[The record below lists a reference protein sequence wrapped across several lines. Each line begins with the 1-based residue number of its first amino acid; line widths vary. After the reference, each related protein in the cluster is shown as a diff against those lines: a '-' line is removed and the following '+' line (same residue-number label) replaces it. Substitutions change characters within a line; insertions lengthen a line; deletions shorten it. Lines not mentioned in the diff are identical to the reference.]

1 MFNHAKLEVRCV
13 NSQFYS
19 YLLMPSED
27 HRDRYTL
34 LDGDDDIRIG
44 RGLDCEIV
52 LNDPMSSR
60 VHAIVYRR
68 GQQWRL
74 RDADSRN
81 GTVVAEA
88 KIDDVELEPGCCFR
102 IGSSE
107 FVFRQEAT
115 LPVEL
120 ELDPQTLVN
129 QTVVREVPVQPVDES
144 DELLI
149 GSWDQDRLQEL
160 LDLYQLAVRLWSC
173 DDPDDVV
180 RTSLELLHGKTRA
193 SITGFLWLH
202 DDGHLKPRMVIP
214 AGSEDSVHL
223 SESLTDL
230 VCHQG
235 RAVWINNETS
245 FDDAASLKQFSDGLC
260 VPLVHQQVTLGAIH
274 VYRETDRF
282 RDQDF
287 DLALA
292 LARLLAVAL
301 ARTRQQTRLQVD
313 HQRLVEKTANVDEM
327 IGESTPLQEL
337 KVRMERIGQ
346 ATGCVLIRGESGAGK
361 ELVARGVHR
370 CSARA
375 DRPMLSVNCA
385 AIAPNLMES
394 QLFGHRKGAF
404 TGADTDHDGWF
415 RQADSGTLFLDEVGE
430 LSLEGQAKLLRILEG
445 HAFQPVGSMDN
456 ISVDV
461 RVIAATNQDLNDY
474 VRAGKFREDLYYR
487 LSVFELYVPPLRD
500 RGDDVGL
507 LVDFF
512 LEHFK
517 GQHGRPDL
525 QLSADARAC
534 LLEYPWPG
542 NVRQLR
548 NLIDSSVVLAAGDV
562 IEQADLGLRDGLT
575 PQASGDSEW
584 PSLNIESWE
593 RKLIEEALKRSEGN
607 VPAASGLLGIGRATL
622 YRKIEQFGISR

>member
-1 MFNHAKLEVRCV
+1 MNNQL
-13 NSQFYS
+13 YS
-19 YLLMPSED
+19 YLLMAIED
-27 HRDRYTL
+27 HRDRYIL
-34 LDGDDDIRIG
+34 LDGDEDIQIG

-81 GTVVAEA
+81 GTVVGQA
-88 KIDDVELEPGCCFR
+88 KIEDVELEHGCCFR
-102 IGSSE
+102 VGSSE

-115 LPVEL
+115 LPVDL
-120 ELDPQTLVN
+120 ELDPQTMVN
-129 QTVVREVPVQPVDES
+129 QTVVREVPVQPLDES

-149 GSWDQDRLQEL
+149 GSWGQERLQDL
-160 LDLYQLAVRLWSC
+160 LDLYQLAVRLWAC
-173 DDPDDVV
+173 EDPDDVV
-180 RTSLELLHGKTRA
+180 RTSLELLHEQTGA

-202 DDGHLKPRMVIP
+202 DDGQLKPRIVIP
-214 AGSEDSVHL
+214 AGTEDSVRL

-230 VCHQG
+230 VCRQG
-235 RAVWINNETS
+235 QAVWINNETS
-245 FDDAASLKQFSDGLC
+245 FDDAASLKQFADGLC

-287 DLALA
+287 ELALA

-301 ARTRQQTRLQVD
+301 ARTRHQARLQVD
-313 HQRLVEKTANVDEM
+313 HQRLVEKTADVDEM
-327 IGESTPLQEL
+327 IGESTSLQEL

-394 QLFGHRKGAF
+394 QLFGHRQGAF

-445 HAFQPVGSMDN
+445 HAFQPVGSTEN
-456 ISVDV
+456 ITVDV

-517 GQHGRPDL
+517 RQHGRPAL
-525 QLSADARAC
+525 QLSVAARAC
-534 LLEYPWPG
+534 LLEYQWPG

-548 NLIDSSVVLAAGDV
+548 NVIDSSVVLAAGEM
-562 IEQADLGLRDGLT
+562 IEQADLGLRDALT
-575 PQASGDSEW
+575 PVASSDSEW
-584 PSLNIESWE
+584 ASLNIETWE

>member
-1 MFNHAKLEVRCV
+1 MFNQAKFEVRCV
-13 NSQFYS
+13 NNQLYS
-19 YLLMPSED
+19 YLLMATED
-27 HRDRYTL
+27 HRDRSIL
-34 LDGDDDIRIG
+34 LDGDEDIQIG

-68 GQQWRL
+68 GEQWRL

-81 GTVVAEA
+81 GTVVGEA
-88 KIDDVELEPGCCFR
+88 KIEDVELEHGCCFR
-102 IGSSE
+102 VGSSE

-115 LPVEL
+115 LPVDL
-120 ELDPQTLVN
+120 ELDPQTMVN
-129 QTVVREVPVQPVDES
+129 QTVVREVPVQPLDES

-149 GSWDQDRLQEL
+149 GSWDQGRLQDL
-160 LDLYQLAVRLWSC
+160 LNLYQLAVRLWSC
-173 DDPDDVV
+173 EDPDDVV
-180 RTSLELLHGKTRA
+180 RTSLELLHEQTRA

-202 DDGHLKPRMVIP
+202 DDGQLKPRLVIP
-214 AGSEDSVHL
+214 AGTEDSVRL

-230 VCHQG
+230 VCRQG
-235 RAVWINNETS
+235 QAVWINNETS
-245 FDDAASLKQFSDGLC
+245 FDDAASLKQFADGLC

-287 DLALA
+287 ELALA

-301 ARTRQQTRLQVD
+301 ARTRHQTRLQVD

-327 IGESTPLQEL
+327 IGESTSLQEL

-385 AIAPNLMES
+385 AISPNLMES
-394 QLFGHRKGAF
+394 QLFGHCQGAF
-404 TGADTDHDGWF
+404 TGADSDHDGWF

-445 HAFQPVGSMDN
+445 HTFQPVGSTEN
-456 ISVDV
+456 ITVDV

-500 RGDDVGL
+500 REDDVGL

-517 GQHGRPDL
+517 RQHGRPAL
-525 QLSADARAC
+525 QLSAAARAC
-534 LLEYPWPG
+534 LLEYQWPG

-548 NLIDSSVVLAAGDV
+548 NVIDSSVVLAAGEK
-562 IEQADLGLRDGLT
+562 IEQADLGLRDALT
-575 PQASGDSEW
+575 PVASSDSEW
-584 PSLNIESWE
+584 TSLNIETWE
-593 RKLIEEALKRSEGN
+593 RKLIEEALKRTEGN

-622 YRKIEQFGISR
+622 YRKIEQFEISR

>member
-1 MFNHAKLEVRCV
+1 MFNHANLEVRCV
-13 NSQFYS
+13 NNQLYS
-19 YLLMPSED
+19 YLLMAIED
-27 HRDRYTL
+27 HRDRYIL
-34 LDGDDDIRIG
+34 LDGDEDIQIG

-81 GTVVAEA
+81 GTVVGQA
-88 KIDDVELEPGCCFR
+88 KIEDVELEHGCCFR
-102 IGSSE
+102 VGSSE

-115 LPVEL
+115 LPVDL
-120 ELDPQTLVN
+120 ELDPQTMVN
-129 QTVVREVPVQPVDES
+129 QTVVREVPVQPLDES

-149 GSWDQDRLQEL
+149 GSWGQERLQDL
-160 LDLYQLAVRLWSC
+160 LDLYQLAVRLWAC
-173 DDPDDVV
+173 EDPDDVV
-180 RTSLELLHGKTRA
+180 RTSLELLHEQTGA

-202 DDGHLKPRMVIP
+202 DDGQLKPRIVIP
-214 AGSEDSVHL
+214 AGTEDSVRL

-230 VCHQG
+230 VCRQG
-235 RAVWINNETS
+235 QAVWINNETS
-245 FDDAASLKQFSDGLC
+245 FDDAASLKQFADGLC

-287 DLALA
+287 ELALA

-301 ARTRQQTRLQVD
+301 ARTRHQARLQVD
-313 HQRLVEKTANVDEM
+313 HQRLVEKTADVDEM
-327 IGESTPLQEL
+327 IGESTSLQEL

-394 QLFGHRKGAF
+394 QLFGHRQGAF

-445 HAFQPVGSMDN
+445 HAFQPVGSTEN
-456 ISVDV
+456 ITVDV

-517 GQHGRPDL
+517 RQHGRPAL
-525 QLSADARAC
+525 QLSVAARAC
-534 LLEYPWPG
+534 LLEYQWPG

-548 NLIDSSVVLAAGDV
+548 NVIDSSVVLAAGEM
-562 IEQADLGLRDGLT
+562 IEQADLGLRDALT
-575 PQASGDSEW
+575 PVASSDSEW
-584 PSLNIESWE
+584 ASLNIETWE

>member
-1 MFNHAKLEVRCV
+1 MLSHAKLEVYCV
-13 NSQFYS
+13 NSQLYS
-19 YLLMPSED
+19 FLLMTTGD

-34 LDGDDDIRIG
+34 LEGDDDIQIG

-81 GTVVAEA
+81 GTVVNET
-88 KIDDVELEPGCCFR
+88 KIEDVELEHGCCFR
-102 IGSSE
+102 VGSSE

-115 LPVEL
+115 LPADWDL
-120 ELDPQTLVN
+120 QTMVN
-129 QTVVREVPVQPVDES
+129 QTVVREVSVQPVDGS
-144 DELLI
+144 GDLLI
-149 GSWDQDRLQEL
+149 GSWDEGRLQDL

-173 DDPDDVV
+173 EDPDDVV
-180 RTSLELLHGKTRA
+180 RISLELLHGQTRA

-202 DDGHLKPRMVIP
+202 DDGQLKPRMVIP
-214 AGSEDSVHL
+214 AGSEDSVRL

-230 VCHQG
+230 VCRQG

-245 FDDAASLKQFSDGLC
+245 FDDAASLKQFADGLC

-287 DLALA
+287 DLALS

-313 HQRLVEKTANVDEM
+313 HQRLVDRTADVDEM
-327 IGESTPLQEL
+327 IGESLPLREL
-337 KVRMERIGQ
+337 KSRMERIGQ

-445 HAFQPVGSMDN
+445 HTFQPVGSTEN
-456 ISVDV
+456 ITVDV

-487 LSVFELYVPPLRD
+487 LSVFELYVPSLRD

-517 GQHGRPDL
+517 RQHGRPTL
-525 QLSADARAC
+525 QLSAAARTC
-534 LLEYPWPG
+534 LLDYHWPG

-548 NLIDSSVVLAAGDV
+548 NVIDSSVVLAEV
-562 IEQADLGLRDGLT
+562 EMIEQADLGLRDTLT
-575 PQASGDSEW
+575 PVAGSGSEW
-584 PSLNIESWE
+584 TSLNIETWE
-593 RKLIEEALKRSEGN
+593 RKLIEEALKRCEGN

-622 YRKIEQFGISR
+622 YRKIEQFGISK